1 MFLDVWMVFS
11 CEFCKI
17 SKNTFLQNTSPGCF
31 CNTKYWKKIQQYR
44 SNSNKNIQKKAEV
57 LGEEA
62 VARYEKPKLED
73 QGKICGM
80 YLEEVTGHENCKTKK
95 NKLNNK
101 IKTVCYKCKHAVCT
115 KKHTVIIRQKCHEEI
130 T

>member
-1 MFLDVWMVFS
+1 MFGWCFPVNFVKFLRTHFYRTPLLAASVTPNIERRYNNTVRIQT
-11 CEFCKI
+11 KI
-17 SKNTFLQNTSPGCF
+17 YK
-31 CNTKYWKKIQQYR
+31 
-44 SNSNKNIQKKAEV
+44 KKAEV